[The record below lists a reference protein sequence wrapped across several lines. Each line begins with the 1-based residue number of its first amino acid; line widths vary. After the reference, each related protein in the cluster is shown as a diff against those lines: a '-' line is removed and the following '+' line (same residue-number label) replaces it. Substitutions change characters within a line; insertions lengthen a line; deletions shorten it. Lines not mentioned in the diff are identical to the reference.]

1 MNEGLRSGFTWGT
14 ALWVC
19 YVQGLQMPTT
29 DPEKPVE
36 NLVKRGK
43 GLIFAE
49 VIENVE
55 KINFK
60 KCPIHP
66 MRCDIMVL

>member
-49 VIENVE
+49 VIENVG
-55 KINFK
+55 K
-60 KCPIHP
+60 
-66 MRCDIMVL
+66 